1 MIPFIIAA
9 IPIEVEPYKEY
20 HPNKWTEIN
29 RAAQISTKETY
40 PWWWNEHGCEGT
52 QWYGPVPCTDLTND

>member
-1 MIPFIIAA
+1 MIPFLIASIS
-9 IPIEVEPYKEY
+9 IPVVPYQADDY
-20 HPNKWTEIN
+20 TEIN

-52 QWYGPVPCTDLTND
+52 QWYGPEPCRDLTE